1 MYRARVSV
9 LNDRE
14 YTGEEQD
21 SVGRKLESY
30 IKDNNFEVI
39 VYKII
44 PEVKSIY
51 KDFIVKCC
59 DNYCV
64 DLVVTIGNRDLSE
77 EVVKEVSNDENKN
90 LNSYKRKGTIL
101 KNLKEDNLL
110 IDKELKGLVESIK
123 GV

>member
-1 MYRARVSV
+1 MYRACVVV
-9 LNDRE
+9 LSDRE

-30 IKDNNFEVI
+30 IKNNKIEVI

-51 KDFIVKCC
+51 KDFIIKCC

-64 DLVVTIGNRDLSE
+64 DLVVTIGNKGLAE
-77 EVVKEVSNDENKN
+77 EVAEEISNDEKKK
-90 LNSYKRKGTIL
+90 LNSYRRKATIL
-101 KNLKEDNLL
+101 KNLKEENLSVDN
-110 IDKELKGLVESIK
+110 ELKELVESIK

>member
-1 MYRARVSV
+1 MYRACVIV
-9 LNDRE
+9 LSDRE

-30 IKDNNFEVI
+30 IKNNNFEVI

-64 DLVVTIGNRDLSE
+64 DLVVTIGNKELSE
-77 EVVKEVSNDENKN
+77 EVVKEISNDENKK
-90 LNSYKRKGTIL
+90 LNSYKRKATIL
-101 KNLKEDNLL
+101 KNLKEENLSVDN
-110 IDKELKGLVESIK
+110 ELKELVESIK

>member
-1 MYRARVSV
+1 MYRACVVV
-9 LNDRE
+9 LSDRE

-30 IKDNNFEVI
+30 IKNNKIEVI

-51 KDFIVKCC
+51 KDFIIKCC

-64 DLVVTIGNRDLSE
+64 DLVVTIGNKGLAE
-77 EVVKEVSNDENKN
+77 EVAEEISNDENKK
-90 LNSYKRKGTIL
+90 LNSYRRKATIL
-101 KNLKEDNLL
+101 KNLKEENLSVDN
-110 IDKELKGLVESIK
+110 ELKELVESIK

>member
-1 MYRARVSV
+1 MYRACVVV
-9 LNDRE
+9 LSDRE

-30 IKDNNFEVI
+30 IKNNKIEVI

-51 KDFIVKCC
+51 KDFIIKCC

-64 DLVVTIGNRDLSE
+64 DLVVTIGNKGLAE
-77 EVVKEVSNDENKN
+77 EVAEEISNDENKK
-90 LNSYKRKGTIL
+90 LNSYRRKATIL
-101 KNLKEDNLL
+101 KNLKKENLSVDN
-110 IDKELKGLVESIK
+110 ELKELVESIK

>member
-1 MYRARVSV
+1 MYRACVIV
-9 LNDRE
+9 LSDRE

-30 IKDNNFEVI
+30 IKNNNFEVI

-64 DLVVTIGNRDLSE
+64 DLVVTIGNKELSE
-77 EVVKEVSNDENKN
+77 EVVKEISNDENKK
-90 LNSYKRKGTIL
+90 LNSYKRKATIL
-101 KNLKEDNLL
+101 KSLKEESLSM
-110 IDKELKGLVESIK
+110 DKELKELVESIK